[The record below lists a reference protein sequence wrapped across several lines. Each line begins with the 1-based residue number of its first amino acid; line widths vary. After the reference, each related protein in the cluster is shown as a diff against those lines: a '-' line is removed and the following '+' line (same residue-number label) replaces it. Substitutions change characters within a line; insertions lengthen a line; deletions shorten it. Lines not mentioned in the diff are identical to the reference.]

1 MKQATL
7 TVLVVTLLILHQDFW
22 FWREA
27 RPLLFGFLPVGLWYH
42 MLYCGAASAMMAA
55 LVKWAWPKEEEA
67 ECEVEAT
74 TASEQE
80 RSA

>member
-1 MKQATL
+1 MRQATL

-27 RPLLFGFLPVGLWYH
+27 RPLLLGFLPVGLWYH
-42 MLYCGAASAMMAA
+42 MFYCVAASAMMAV

-67 ECEVEAT
+67 AAEEA
-74 TASEQE
+74 AGDQE
-80 RSA
+80 RGA

>member
-1 MKQATL
+1 VTRKAALATA
-7 TVLVVTLLILHQDFW
+7 VVTLIVLHQDFW

-55 LVKWAWPKEEEA
+55 LVKWAWPEGDEEESGA
-67 ECEVEAT
+67 DGRGPEA
-74 TASEQE
+74 
-80 RSA
+80 